1 MAFSNQIYLW
11 KFFITR
17 TCRNPTHL
25 ELFIFLSCLFG
36 TVGSAVVPWCK
47 DLWMLALMLHIEG
60 WGQAFINTGRYHENK
75 DSKTSV
81 AISASVH
88 IRSA

>member
-1 MAFSNQIYLW
+1 MLHSAVKCKQNTSFAVNEFAKQFHMIFFKPNRFW
-11 KFFITR
+11 RFFI

-36 TVGSAVVPWCK
+36 TVGSAVVPWCR

-60 WGQAFINTGRYHENK
+60 WGQAFINTG
-75 DSKTSV
+75 T
-81 AISASVH
+81 
-88 IRSA
+88 